1 MLDFKTPPTQA
12 IVYLLS
18 KKPYVLE
25 DKASFKHNIAQKAF
39 VISGIT
45 NIDYLS
51 AFQNSLALAMLKG
64 QSFYEWKKANAS
76 LIEAWEGVDAK
87 RLKRIYDFNL
97 KNAYAQGRKME
108 MMSRPS
114 LKEPRDTRKS
124 PIDDEDI
131 FKRDKTKE
139 VKKPEIKEEEGI
151 DDGWYIRF
159 TCVLDS
165 ATRPTHR
172 ALHGTI
178 LPRRHSFWE
187 DHTPPLDWGCR
198 CRIDMLSKY
207 ELESRGLSPSQEAPS
222 SSMDNP
228 FSFKE
233 QQDEL
238 ENIIHKKL
246 EALKANKTATKALKA
261 IQVEMEKREQCF
273 KAVRRLWDSKE
284 RKSFELCKIKGGV
297 SDLFGE
303 KSLFISADTIQRHK
317 NKHKEIDAFDYS
329 LIPYMLENIDSLYRD
344 PKDERYLII
353 LSQKFGR
360 FYRLAL
366 KHIKDKNEVWVS
378 SLLGIDDKKSFQREK
393 RKLQRS
399 KTLVVVKE

>member
-12 IVYLLS
+12 IAYLLS

-45 NIDYLS
+45 NIDRLS
-51 AFQNSLALAMLKG
+51 AFQNSLALASFLG
-64 QSFYEWKKANAS
+64 QSFNEWKKANAS
-76 LIEAWEGVDAK
+76 LIDSWEGIDAK
-87 RLKRIYDFNL
+87 RLKRIYAFNL

-108 MMSRPS
+108 MMSRPD
-114 LKEPRDTRKS
+114 LKSARDG
-124 PIDDEDI
+124 IDDGDN
-131 FKRDKTKE
+131 
-139 VKKPEIKEEEGI
+139 GI

-165 ATRPTHR
+165 ATRASHR
-172 ALHGTI
+172 ALHNTI
-178 LPRRHSFWE
+178 LPRRHSFWK

-207 ELESRGLSPSQEAPS
+207 ELESRGLSLSQEAPS
-222 SSMDNP
+222 SSIDNP
-228 FSFKE
+228 FSFSSGQE
-233 QQDEL
+233 EL
-238 ENIIHKKL
+238 ESIIHKKL
-246 EALKANKTATKALKA
+246 EALKANKTATEALQA

-273 KAVRRLWDSKE
+273 KAMRELWDSK
-284 RKSFELCKIKGGV
+284 
-297 SDLFGE
+297 DL
-303 KSLFISADTIQRHK
+303 KTPQSLGSIPSALASILNTQAKEVRITTDTIMRHK
-317 NKHKEIDAFDYS
+317 DRHPEIDAFDYS

-344 PKDERYLII
+344 PKDERYLILI
-353 LSQKFGR
+353 SKKFGR

-378 SLLGIDDKKSFQREK
+378 SLAGIDSQKKIMSEK
-393 RKLQRS
+393 RKLERN
-399 KTLVVVKE
+399 KALVVVKDRPTP